1 MGWFSD
7 FFSGKRAEETPQ
19 QTSSP
24 ASLGNGTRQDGSKYY
39 QDVVHDTATGFRV
52 QRGEEG
58 EKRIKYRTKDG
69 SYVTKKL
76 GDD

>member
-7 FFSGKRAEETPQ
+7 FFLGKRAEETPL
-19 QTSSP
+19 QTSSS
-24 ASLGNGTRQDGSKYY
+24 ASLGTGTRQDGSKYY

>member
-24 ASLGNGTRQDGSKYY
+24 ANLGNGTRQDGSNYY

>member
-1 MGWFSD
+1 
-7 FFSGKRAEETPQ
+7 
-19 QTSSP
+19 
-24 ASLGNGTRQDGSKYY
+24 
-39 QDVVHDTATGFRV
+39 VVHDTATGFRV